1 MSGSKAEDLNKSKS
15 TEPAIALKRIRTIMR
30 STADTG
36 PINSEGLFVVSKAT
50 KLFIEYLAK
59 GSFDFAKSG
68 TLSYDNLAKMVNE
81 NDKLEFLL
89 PIIPQKIT
97 VREYKEILSKESDG
111 DSSEEEEQSG
121 EEEEAAAKSS

>member
-1 MSGSKAEDLNKSKS
+1 
-15 TEPAIALKRIRTIMR
+15 
-30 STADTG
+30 
-36 PINSEGLFVVSKAT
+36 
-50 KLFIEYLAK
+50 
-59 GSFDFAKSG
+59 
-68 TLSYDNLAKMVNE
+68 MVNE

-121 EEEEAAAKSS
+121 EEEEAATKSS